1 MTRKP
6 LFTANIDAPVS
17 VLGKLLHAAVR
28 RGGRPRTLYD
38 ARMQTRRP
46 KSRMSISVLSAIAAL
61 GTAVALVAG
70 CSSGSN
76 SSETLPDAAG
86 LLQQSSQTTKNLKSG
101 HLDITVNGTIEGLP
115 IKKLTGDL
123 TNVPAT
129 AVQGNA
135 TITMAGSDVDA
146 GLVVIDNTLYA
157 SLSPD
162 SWLDL
167 GPAADIY
174 DPSVLLNPD
183 NGLANM
189 IASFTD
195 PKSESTEEIAGVQ
208 TVKVTGKVSAEA
220 VNKLIPQLKVT
231 DAVPGTAWIEK
242 DGDHNL
248 VQAQIDPSSGNSIQ
262 LTLSNWNKP
271 VTVTKPQV

>member
-1 MTRKP
+1 MM
-6 LFTANIDAPVS
+6 L
-17 VLGKLLHAAVR
+17 
-28 RGGRPRTLYD
+28 
-38 ARMQTRRP
+38 
-46 KSRMSISVLSAIAAL
+46 AAL
-61 GTAVALVAG
+61 SSAALLVAG
-70 CSSGSN
+70 CSS
-76 SSETLPDAAG
+76 SETSTESLPDAPG
-86 LLQQSSQTTKNLKSG
+86 LLEQASQTTKGLQSA
-101 HLDITVNGTIEGLP
+101 HLEITVNGTIDGLP
-115 IKKLTGDL
+115 IKTLTGDL

-146 GLVVIDNTLYA
+146 GLIVIDNILYA
-157 SLSPD
+157 SLTPD

-174 DPSVLLNPD
+174 DPSTILNP
-183 NGLANM
+183 NAGLANLL
-189 IASFTD
+189 ASFTD
-195 PKSESTEEIAGVQ
+195 AKSEAAETVNGVE
-208 TVKVTGKVSAEA
+208 TVKVAGMVSAEA
-220 VNKLIPQLKVT
+220 VNTLIPQLKAT

-262 LTLSNWNKP
+262 MKLSDWNKP